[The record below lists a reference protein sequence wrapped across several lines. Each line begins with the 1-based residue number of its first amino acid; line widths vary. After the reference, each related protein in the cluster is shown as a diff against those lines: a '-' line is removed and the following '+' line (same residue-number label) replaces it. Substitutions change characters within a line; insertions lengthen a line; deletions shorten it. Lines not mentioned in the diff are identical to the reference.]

1 MALDAIFLKHI
12 KTEIEKRALGGR
24 VEKIYQPN
32 RDELV
37 IGIRTYDESL
47 KLLVSARP
55 DTARV
60 HFTETTIEN
69 PKTPPMLCMLLR
81 KKLLSSKLIGVEQKG
96 LERVLVFKFDA
107 VNELGDH
114 VILSL
119 ATEIMGKYSNIILIN
134 EENKIIDSL
143 KRVDADMSAERVIL
157 PGLLYRDPPK
167 QEKLSLFENEPEF
180 IVDEIM
186 SLNKTSLLSKALM
199 EKIQGISPIISRELE
214 YQVGLGFEVTNKS
227 LTKVMK
233 ERLIELITELKNRAE
248 ESSGHPY
255 MVLNP
260 ETGKPM
266 DFAFMPI
273 CYYENLGKTQ
283 KCESFSELLD
293 LFYSERDKIE
303 RMRVKSADILKLL
316 SNSKERLSR
325 KINNQKAELEASVN
339 REELR
344 IMGDLISANLYN
356 ITQGQSE
363 ITVMNFYD
371 ENCGDITIKL
381 NPAISP
387 HANAQ
392 KYYKDYKKAKNA
404 EQILTGL
411 IKDGEKELDYIDSV
425 FYSLQEAE
433 TEQDLNEI
441 RQELYEQGYIK
452 RQQTKGNKKPDP
464 IGKPLKF
471 TTEDGFTILVGRNN
485 KQNDKLTLK
494 DARNSDYW
502 FHTKNIHGSH
512 VILVTEGRE
521 PSESAMFEACKLAA
535 KHSKAKESSQ
545 IPVDYCLVKNVSKPQ
560 GSKPGMVIYVNYKT
574 AYVNSDLIN

>member
-1 MALDAIFLKHI
+1 MALDAIFLKHL
-12 KTEIEKRALGGR
+12 KTEIERKALGGR

-37 IGIRTYDESL
+37 FVIRTFDESL
-47 KLLVSARP
+47 KLLISARP

-60 HFTETTIEN
+60 HFTETNIEN
-69 PKTPPMLCMLLR
+69 PKNPPMLCMLMR
-81 KKLLSSKLIGVEQKG
+81 KKLLSSKLIEVEQKG
-96 LERVLVFKFDA
+96 LERALILKFDA

-114 VILSL
+114 VVLSL
-119 ATEIMGKYSNIILIN
+119 AIEIMGKYSNIILVN
-134 EENKIIDSL
+134 EDGKIIDSL
-143 KRVDADMSAERVIL
+143 KRVDAEMSAERVIL

-167 QEKLSLFENEPEF
+167 QEKLSILETEPEL
-180 IVDEIM
+180 IVEEIEN
-186 SLNKTSLLSKALM
+186 LNKTALLSKALM

-214 YQVGLGFEVTNKS
+214 YSVGLGFEVTNKS
-227 LTKVMK
+227 LTKVMSEK
-233 ERLIELITELKNRAE
+233 LTELINNLKETAIN
-248 ESSGHPY
+248 STGKPY
-255 MVLNP
+255 MAINK
-260 ETGKPM
+260 TSNKPM

-273 CYYENLGKTQ
+273 FHYENLAEVKE
-283 KCESFSELLD
+283 CESFSKLLD

-316 SNSKERLSR
+316 TNREERLSR

-339 REELR
+339 REEMR
-344 IMGDLISANLYN
+344 ICGDLISANLYN
-356 ITQGQSE
+356 IKPGMSE

-381 NPAISP
+381 NPAISA

-404 EQILTGL
+404 EQILREL
-411 IKDGEKELDYIDSV
+411 IKEGESELDYIESV
-425 FYSLQEAE
+425 FYSLTEAE

-441 RQELYEQGYIK
+441 RNELSEQGYIK
-452 RQQTKGNKKPDP
+452 KQQQKGKNKPDP

-512 VILVTEGRE
+512 VILQTEGRI
-521 PSESAMFEACKLAA
+521 PSEEAMFEACKLAA

-545 IPVDYCLVKNVSKPQ
+545 IPVDYCLVKHVSKPQ
-560 GSKPGMVIYVNYKT
+560 GAKPGMVIYVNYKT

>member
-47 KLLVSARP
+47 KLLISARP

-60 HFTETTIEN
+60 HFTETNIEN

-81 KKLLSSKLIGVEQKG
+81 KKLLSSKLIEVEQKG
-96 LERVLVFKFDA
+96 LERVLVLKFDA
-107 VNELGDH
+107 VNELGDR

-119 ATEIMGKYSNIILIN
+119 AVEIMGKYSNIILIN

-143 KRVDADMSAERVIL
+143 KRVDAEMSAERVIL
-157 PGLLYRDPPK
+157 PGLLYRDPPG
-167 QEKLSLFENEPEF
+167 QNKLSLFEAESEF
-180 IVDEIM
+180 IVDEIIN
-186 SLNKTSLLSKALM
+186 LNKTSLLSKALM

-214 YQVGLGFEVTNKS
+214 YQVGLGSEVTNKS
-227 LTKVMK
+227 LSPVKR
-233 ERLIELITELKNRAE
+233 ERLIELIKELKNKAE
-248 ESSGHPY
+248 NSSGEPY
-255 MVLNP
+255 IVLNP
-260 ETGKPM
+260 ETKKPM

-273 CYYENLGKTQ
+273 YYYENLGEIK
-283 KCESFSELLD
+283 KCESFSGLLD

-316 SNSKERLSR
+316 GNSKERLSR
-325 KINNQKAELEASVN
+325 KINNQKAELTASVN
-339 REELR
+339 REDMR

-404 EQILTGL
+404 EQILTEL
-411 IKDGEKELDYIDSV
+411 IKEGEKELDYIDSV

-441 RQELYEQGYIK
+441 RQELYEQGYLK
-452 RQQTKGNKKPDP
+452 HRQTKGNKKPDP

-471 TTEDGFTILVGRNN
+471 ITEDGFTILVGRNN

-521 PSESAMFEACKLAA
+521 PTESAMFEACKLAA

-560 GSKPGMVIYVNYKT
+560 GAKPGMVIYVNYKT